1 MTTPN
6 CSAPAR
12 APLFNSAEIPRGESS
27 SLYAEFY
34 AGDILSVHSDALIVS
49 SFSGDYYPVPGSV
62 LGAIADRFGLRYGA
76 VRPDGT
82 ASVAS
87 NLHRFPTAPCA
98 AFKELW
104 VLEIKDISDQEP
116 VTPGE
121 TRRNPEKNSGKHD
134 GGMRAGPRQRPDTPQ
149 TEPAGSNDY
158 LETSLT
164 FPMKATHTSGQSR
177 GYVVQTL
184 ERSTPWIA

>member
-1 MTTPN
+1 
-6 CSAPAR
+6 
-12 APLFNSAEIPRGESS
+12 
-27 SLYAEFY
+27 
-34 AGDILSVHSDALIVS
+34 VHSDALIVS

-121 TRRNPEKNSGKHD
+121 IALAFSTLRQSIPQLVKSGASSISMPLFGTGYINLPVGEVVDQTIDLLQGWAH
-134 GGMRAGPRQRPDTPQ
+134 ATPLLRTTAVQ
-149 TEPAGSNDY
+149 ISAARLSRLLHP
-158 LETSLT
+158 LKMTS
-164 FPMKATHTSGQSR
+164 ASAS
-177 GYVVQTL
+177 
-184 ERSTPWIA
+184 